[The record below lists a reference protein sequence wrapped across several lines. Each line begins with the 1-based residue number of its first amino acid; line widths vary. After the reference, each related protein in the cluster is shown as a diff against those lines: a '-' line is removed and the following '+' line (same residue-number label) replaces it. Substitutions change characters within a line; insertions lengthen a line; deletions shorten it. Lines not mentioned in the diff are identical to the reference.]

1 VSVLTAKEQRAPQ
14 PELLSHDCTLWRD
27 YIRQRCGLSFSD
39 SRLWF
44 LRQNLWERMRLCG
57 MRSYREYY
65 RYVVTHTAGEAEW
78 LTLLEGLLN
87 HETNFFR
94 HPPSFA
100 ALSENVLPE
109 LFRVRAPAD
118 PITMWS
124 AGCSLGQEAYSLAMV
139 FLELTTPPTA
149 VQAQR
154 AASGHPAALR
164 AKIKGSDISP
174 LALHK
179 ARAGLYKPYEM
190 RSLPDVYRQR
200 YFAMTE
206 SEPQAIYEVGPQL
219 REMVEFGYVNL
230 HDPASSP
237 FAPLPFMGGKG
248 EGVDIIFCQN
258 MLIYF
263 TLEDRQAI
271 VQQLCQRLRLGG
283 YLFLGPAEGVGL
295 QLPGMQSVRRP
306 DVLIYQ
312 RIS

>member
-1 VSVLTAKEQRAPQ
+1 MQ
-14 PELLSHDCTLWRD
+14 
-27 YIRQRCGLSFSD
+27 
-39 SRLWF
+39 
-44 LRQNLWERMRLCG
+44 
-57 MRSYREYY
+57 SYREYY

-87 HETNFFR
+87 HETHFFR
-94 HPPSFA
+94 HPPSFT

-109 LFRVRAPAD
+109 LIGVRAPGD

-139 FLELTTPPTA
+139 FFELTAPSAA

-154 AASGHPAALR
+154 AVSGDPAGLR
-164 AKIKGSDISP
+164 AKVKGSDISP
-174 LALHK
+174 LALYK
-179 ARAGLYKPYEM
+179 ARTGLYKPYEM

-200 YFAMTE
+200 YFALTE
-206 SEPQAIYEVGPQL
+206 SGPQAVYEVGPQL

-230 HDPASSP
+230 CDPASSP

-248 EGVDIIFCQN
+248 EGVDVIFCQN
-258 MLIYF
+258 VLIYF
-263 TLEDRQAI
+263 TSEDRQAI
-271 VQQLCQRLRLGG
+271 VQQLCQRVRLGG

-295 QLPGMQSVRRP
+295 KLPGMQSVRRP

-312 RIS
+312 RTS